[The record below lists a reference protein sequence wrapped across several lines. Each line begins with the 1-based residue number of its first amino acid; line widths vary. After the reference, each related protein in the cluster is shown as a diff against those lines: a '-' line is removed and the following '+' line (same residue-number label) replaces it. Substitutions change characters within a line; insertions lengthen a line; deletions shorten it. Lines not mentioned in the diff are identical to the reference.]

1 MGGILF
7 NSDTVFTVSSLTGL
21 IKTAI
26 ESLSPQTIQVEG
38 EISNYRPSSSGHVYF
53 TLKDKDAQISAV
65 LFRYSAM
72 KLDFI
77 PKDGMKV
84 CCTGKLTVYAAR
96 GNYQIV
102 ISSMKQAGTGN
113 ILQMLEERKKMLA
126 AEGLFDSSRK
136 KPLPMFPKKIGVVTS
151 PTGAAL
157 RDILQIA
164 RRRNNSISII
174 ILPALVQGE
183 TAADSIVKQIKTAND
198 FNMCDIL
205 IVGRGGG
212 SLEDLLPFSEENV
225 VRAVAAS
232 KIPVVS
238 AVGHEIDWALC
249 DYAADIRAPT
259 PSAAAELVI
268 PQKSDIL
275 NELSGYKNEMLFS
288 IQAKIEHVKLLLKAY
303 SKENMELQFRN
314 IEQPLLSRFEN
325 AKDSLAINMEKRID
339 DTKNFIKNC
348 VTILENASPQAIF
361 DRGYAMVRDKNTQK
375 ILRSAK
381 DTMIGNEIE
390 IIPAEGIITAKVTLT
405 CTSEKQD

>member
-1 MGGILF
+1 MGGTIF
-7 NSDTVFTVSSLTGL
+7 NSDTIFTVSSLTGI
-21 IKTAI
+21 IKTAL
-26 ESLSPQTIQVEG
+26 ESLSPQSIQVEG

-53 TLKDKDAQISAV
+53 TLKDNDAQISAV
-65 LFRYSAM
+65 LFRSSAV
-72 KLDFI
+72 KIDFI

-84 CCTGKLTVYAAR
+84 CCTGRLTVYAAR

-102 ISSMKQAGTGN
+102 ISSMKQSGTGN
-113 ILQMLEERKKMLA
+113 ILQMLEERKKKLA
-126 AEGLFDSSRK
+126 AEGLFDSRNK
-136 KPLPMFPKKIGVVTS
+136 KPLPMFPKKIGIVTS

-183 TAADSIVKQIKTAND
+183 TAANSIVKQIKTAND
-198 FNMCDIL
+198 FCMCDIL

-212 SLEDLLPFSEENV
+212 SLEDLLPFSDENV

-275 NELSGYKNEMLFS
+275 NELSGYKSEMIFS

-303 SKENMELQFRN
+303 NKENLELQFRN

-325 AKDSLAINMEKRID
+325 AKESLLANMEKRLE
-339 DTKNFIKNC
+339 DTKTFIRNC
-348 VTILENASPQAIF
+348 ITILESASPQAIF
-361 DRGYAMVRDKNTQK
+361 ARGYSMVRDKNTQK
-375 ILRSAK
+375 IIRSPA
-381 DTMIGNEIE
+381 DTSAGNEIE
-390 IIPAEGIITAKVTLT
+390 IVPAKGIITAKVISLG
-405 CTSEKQD
+405 

>member
-1 MGGILF
+1 
-7 NSDTVFTVSSLTGL
+7 
-21 IKTAI
+21 
-26 ESLSPQTIQVEG
+26 
-38 EISNYRPSSSGHVYF
+38 ISNYRPSSSGHVYF
-53 TLKDKDAQISAV
+53 TLKDNDAQISAV
-65 LFRYSAM
+65 LFRSSAV

-84 CCTGKLTVYAAR
+84 CCTGRLTVYAAR

-102 ISSMKQAGTGN
+102 ISSMKQSGTGN
-113 ILQMLEERKKMLA
+113 ILQMLEERKKKLA
-126 AEGLFDSSRK
+126 AEGLFDSSNK
-136 KPLPMFPKKIGVVTS
+136 KPLPMFPKRIGIVTS

-183 TAADSIVKQIKTAND
+183 TAANSIVKQIKTAND
-198 FNMCDIL
+198 FCMCDIL

-212 SLEDLLPFSEENV
+212 SLEDLLPFSDENV

-275 NELSGYKNEMLFS
+275 NELSGYKSEMLFS

-303 SKENMELQFRN
+303 NKENMELQFRN

-325 AKDSLAINMEKRID
+325 AKESLLANMEKRLE
-339 DTKNFIKNC
+339 DTKTFIRNC
-348 VTILENASPQAIF
+348 ITILESASPQAIF
-361 DRGYAMVRDKNTQK
+361 AKGYSMVRDKNTQK
-375 ILRSAK
+375 IIRSPA
-381 DTMIGNEIE
+381 DTSAGNEIE
-390 IIPAEGIITAKVTLT
+390 IVPAKGIITAKVISLG
-405 CTSEKQD
+405 